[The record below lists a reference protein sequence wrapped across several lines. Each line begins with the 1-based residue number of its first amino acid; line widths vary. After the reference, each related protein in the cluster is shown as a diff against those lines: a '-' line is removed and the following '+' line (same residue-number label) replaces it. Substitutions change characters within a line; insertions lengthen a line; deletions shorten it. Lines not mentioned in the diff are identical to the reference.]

1 MRSTILLVDDEK
13 WVRDSSQRLLTQSGY
28 EVNTAEHGQ
37 QALDFLSK
45 HPVDLILLD
54 LKMPVMSGEEF
65 LHAMP
70 PQYADVPVIVITGHG
85 SLDIAVDCMKK
96 GVYDFIT
103 KPFDIPQLLHSIER
117 ALEKRNLE
125 RQAKTYQEETVR
137 NLLEL
142 STEKKRLETI
152 ISCMANGI
160 MVTNKNLEVVLHNPA
175 LLRLLDVETPPADPF
190 PVHAV
195 VKDASL
201 IETLKKIQG
210 GEPLEKEFVAQEISV
225 GERVLRAISAPTLE
239 PERHVFWTV
248 AGAVTVL
255 EDITLFKQLDRMKSD
270 FVNMVAHELRSPLVS
285 IRQIQ
290 SVLAEGLAGPLSVKQ
305 QDFLKRGLKKI
316 DVLLALINDL
326 LDVARLEAGR
336 LVQRQTAIDLSEL
349 IEDLVLLMQV
359 RAREQGIVLTHSCE
373 NMKRV
378 VADPKNIEEILNNLL
393 TNAINYSPEGGKVTV
408 TAKGVGP
415 FVEIKVSDTG
425 VGIAAEELPKIF
437 DKFYRVKHPK
447 TRTITGTGLGLS
459 IVKGL
464 VEAYHGSIH
473 VESVPDRGTTFAVL
487 LPAVQEESTAP
498 PPHSDRPSES

>member
-1 MRSTILLVDDEK
+1 MGSTILLVDDEK
-13 WVRDSSQRLLTQSGY
+13 WVRDSSQRLLKESGY
-28 EVNTAEHGQ
+28 EVITAEHGQ
-37 QALDFLSK
+37 RALDFLSK
-45 HPVDLILLD
+45 NPVDLILLD

-65 LHAMP
+65 LQALP
-70 PQYADVPVIVITGHG
+70 PQHADVPVIVITGHG
-85 SLDIAVDCMKK
+85 SLDIAVTCMKK

-125 RQAKTYQEETVR
+125 QKAKNYQEETVQ

-175 LLRLLDVETPPADPF
+175 LLRLLDVAAPPSHPV
-190 PVHAV
+190 PVHAIL
-195 VKDASL
+195 KDDSL
-201 IETLKKIQG
+201 IETLKKIQS
-210 GEPLEKEFVAQEISV
+210 GEPLEKEFVAQEIRV

-290 SVLAEGLAGPLSVKQ
+290 SVLAEGLAGPLSEKQ
-305 QDFLKRGLKKI
+305 GDFVKRGMKKI
-316 DVLLALINDL
+316 DALLALINDL

-336 LVQRQTAIDLSEL
+336 LAQKRTAINLSEL
-349 IEDLVLLMQV
+349 IEDIVLLMQP
-359 RAREQGIVLTHSCE
+359 RAREQGIVITHSCE
-373 NMKRV
+373 NMKPV
-378 VADPKNIEEILNNLL
+378 VADPKNIEEVLNNLL

-408 TAKGVGP
+408 TARGEGQ

-447 TRTITGTGLGLS
+447 TRQVTGTGLGLS
-459 IVKGL
+459 IVKGI
-464 VEAYHGSIH
+464 VETYRGSIH
-473 VESVPDRGTTFAVL
+473 VESVQDQGTTFTVL
-487 LPAVQEESTAP
+487 LPAVQGESGA
-498 PPHSDRPSES
+498 SPS

>member
-1 MRSTILLVDDEK
+1 MGSTILLVDDEK
-13 WVRDSSQRLLTQSGY
+13 WVRDSSQRLLKESGY
-28 EVNTAEHGQ
+28 EVITAENGQ
-37 QALDFLSK
+37 RALDFLSK
-45 HPVDLILLD
+45 NPVDLILLD

-65 LHAMP
+65 LQALP
-70 PQYADVPVIVITGHG
+70 PQHADVPVIVITGQG
-85 SLDIAVDCMKK
+85 SLDIAVDCMRK

-103 KPFDIPQLLHSIER
+103 KPFDIPQLLLSVER

-125 RQAKTYQEETVR
+125 RKARTYQEETVR

-175 LLRLLDVETPPADPF
+175 LLRLLDVAAPPANPV
-190 PVHAV
+190 PVHAIL
-195 VKDASL
+195 KDESL
-201 IETLKKIQG
+201 IETLKKIQS
-210 GEPLEKEFVAQEISV
+210 GEPLEKGFVAQEIRV

-290 SVLAEGLAGPLSVKQ
+290 SVLAEGLAGPLSEKQ
-305 QDFLKRGLKKI
+305 GDFVKRGMKKI
-316 DVLLALINDL
+316 DALLALINDL

-336 LVQRQTAIDLSEL
+336 LAQKRTAINLSEL
-349 IEDLVLLMQV
+349 IEDIVLLTQP
-359 RAREQGIVLTHSCE
+359 RAREQGIVITHSCE
-373 NMKRV
+373 NMKPV
-378 VADPKNIEEILNNLL
+378 VADPKNIEEVLNNLL

-408 TAKGVGP
+408 TARGEGQ

-447 TRTITGTGLGLS
+447 TRQVTGTGLGLS
-459 IVKGL
+459 IVKGI
-464 VEAYHGSIH
+464 VETYRGSIH
-473 VESVPDRGTTFAVL
+473 VESVPDRGTTFTVM
-487 LPAVQEESTAP
+487 LPAVQGEPNAP
-498 PPHSDRPSES
+498 AS

>member
-1 MRSTILLVDDEK
+1 
-13 WVRDSSQRLLTQSGY
+13 
-28 EVNTAEHGQ
+28 
-37 QALDFLSK
+37 
-45 HPVDLILLD
+45 
-54 LKMPVMSGEEF
+54 MPVMSGEEF
-65 LHAMP
+65 LQALP
-70 PQYADVPVIVITGHG
+70 PQHADVPVIVITGHG
-85 SLDIAVDCMKK
+85 SLDIAVTCMKK

-125 RQAKTYQEETVR
+125 QKAKNYQEETVQ

-175 LLRLLDVETPPADPF
+175 LLRLLDVAAPPSHPV
-190 PVHAV
+190 PVHAIL
-195 VKDASL
+195 KDDSL
-201 IETLKKIQG
+201 IETLKKIQS
-210 GEPLEKEFVAQEISV
+210 GEPLEKEFVAQEIRV

-290 SVLAEGLAGPLSVKQ
+290 SVLAEGLAGPLSEKQ
-305 QDFLKRGLKKI
+305 GDFVKRGMKKI
-316 DVLLALINDL
+316 DALLALINDL

-336 LVQRQTAIDLSEL
+336 LAQKRTAINLSEL
-349 IEDLVLLMQV
+349 IEDIVLLMQP
-359 RAREQGIVLTHSCE
+359 RAREQGIVITHSCE
-373 NMKRV
+373 NMKPV
-378 VADPKNIEEILNNLL
+378 VADPKNIEEVLSNLL

-408 TAKGVGP
+408 TARGVGQ
-415 FVEIKVSDTG
+415 FVEIRVSDTG
-425 VGIAAEELPKIF
+425 VGIAPEEVPKIF

-447 TRTITGTGLGLS
+447 TRQVTGTGLGLS
-459 IVKGL
+459 LVKGI
-464 VEAYHGSIH
+464 VETYSGSIH
-473 VESVPDRGTTFAVL
+473 VESVQDQGTTFTVL
-487 LPAVQEESTAP
+487 LPAVQGESGA
-498 PPHSDRPSES
+498 SPS